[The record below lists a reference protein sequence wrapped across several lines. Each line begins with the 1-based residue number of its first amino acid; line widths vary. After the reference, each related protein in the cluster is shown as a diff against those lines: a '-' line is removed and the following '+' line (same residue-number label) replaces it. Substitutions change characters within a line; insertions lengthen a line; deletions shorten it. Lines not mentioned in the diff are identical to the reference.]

1 MIPNTFIEI
10 AGDIL
15 ADTNF
20 GLSGSEIASKLS
32 AFGFDFNLS
41 IPYPKSPFPAD
52 GSVPNKRFALKRNLE
67 VFTPEQQFTILK
79 ELCELEKFKGNMKV
93 KDLKLKLIVRYGHL
107 NTELDSVNEILI
119 DETKHWLHGYEG
131 SLRIYESALEKFKNG
146 IFERNLLDD
155 LRLSLE
161 LLVKNIFDNDKSLEN
176 QLGDLGTFIKKNNG
190 SKELANMF
198 QKLVEYF
205 TKYQNS
211 YIKHDDQVIEEE
223 IEFILEIT
231 SSFMKHFIR
240 MRK

>member
-15 ADTNF
+15 GDTNF

-32 AFGFDFNLS
+32 AYGYDLNVS
-41 IPYPKSPFPAD
+41 IPYSQSPFPFD
-52 GSVPNKRFALKRNLE
+52 GSVPNKRFALKKNLQA
-67 VFTPEQQFTILK
+67 FNAEQQFKIIK
-79 ELCELEKFKGNMKV
+79 ELCELEKFKGNAKI
-93 KDLKLKLIVRYGHL
+93 KDLKLKLITRYGHL
-107 NTELDSVNEILI
+107 NTKADSVNEILI
-119 DETKHWLHGYEG
+119 DETRHWLNGYVNA
-131 SLRIYESALEKFKNG
+131 LKVYETAIEKFKNG
-146 IFERNLLDD
+146 VFERNLLDD

-161 LLVKNIFDNDKSLEN
+161 LLVKDILKNQKSLEN
-176 QLGDLGTFIKKNNG
+176 QISDLGTFIANNNG

-198 QKLVEYF
+198 QKLIEYF

-211 YIKHDDQVIEEE
+211 YVKHDDKVIEEE

-240 MRK
+240 LNK